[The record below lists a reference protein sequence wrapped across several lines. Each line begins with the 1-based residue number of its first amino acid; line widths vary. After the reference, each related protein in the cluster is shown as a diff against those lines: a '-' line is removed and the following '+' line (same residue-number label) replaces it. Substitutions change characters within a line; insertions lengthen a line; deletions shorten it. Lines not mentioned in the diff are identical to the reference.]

1 MSDKHSIIS
10 SEFRAAPKTSPEI
23 ALLLHCASTNLE
35 EKAIERIKKILEKP
49 LDWEYLYRLAARHGV
64 LPLLYWNLYKR
75 TFNKELM
82 ECVPED
88 FEKKLQ
94 QGFDSIL
101 RNNLFLAGELVRVLN
116 LLKAHG
122 IYAIPYKGPVLAASV
137 YGNLALRH
145 FSDLDI
151 LVHKRDIIETKKILL
166 QEYQKGKPINAFIE
180 TLKLSFG
187 IRNQFD
193 VFNNSVHLE
202 VHWHIVDKY
211 TRCKLNLESMWERTD
226 SIDLFSSGIPNL
238 SPEDLILVLSVH
250 GGKHFWRQLK
260 WICDISELIKC
271 FYGTIDWNWIFD
283 QSIKIGIHRM
293 LLIGL
298 SLAKNLL
305 GTKLPEDVLQ
315 RLEADKKAAK
325 IGTLLSERLFNEET
339 EEAFN
344 RFKYYVIY
352 LKMRECLL
360 DKFRYFPYMIRG
372 TITPSEEDRQILP
385 LPFYLSF
392 IYILLRPIRLI
403 VKYAFIL
410 LEHIRIRLL
419 KSKS

>member
-1 MSDKHSIIS
+1 MS
-10 SEFRAAPKTSPEI
+10 SEI
-23 ALLLHCASTNLE
+23 AILLHCASTDLE
-35 EKAIERIKKILEKP
+35 EKSIERIKKILEKP
-49 LDWEYLYRLAARHGV
+49 IDWTYLYRLAIRHGV
-64 LPLLYWNLYKR
+64 LPLLYWNLYKQDFSR
-75 TFNKELM
+75 EFIES
-82 ECVPED
+82 VPED

-94 QGFDSIL
+94 QDFDSIL

-122 IYAIPYKGPVLAASV
+122 IYAIPYKGPVLAASA

-151 LVHKRDIIETKKILL
+151 LVHKRDVIKTKRILL
-166 QEYQKGKPINAFIE
+166 KEYQKGPPINAFIE

-187 IRNQFD
+187 RRNQFD
-193 VFNNSVHLE
+193 VFNNSIHLE

-211 TRCKLNLESMWERTD
+211 TRCKLNLEGMWERTT
-226 SIDLFSSGIPNL
+226 SLELFGSAIPNL

-325 IGTLLSERLFNEET
+325 IGTLLSERLFSVETYVET
-339 EEAFN
+339 EEAFK
-344 RFKYYVIY
+344 RIKYNVIY
-352 LKMRECLL
+352 LKMREGLL
-360 DKFRYFPYMIRG
+360 DKFRYFIYMIRG
-372 TITPSEEDRQILP
+372 IITPTEEDRKILP